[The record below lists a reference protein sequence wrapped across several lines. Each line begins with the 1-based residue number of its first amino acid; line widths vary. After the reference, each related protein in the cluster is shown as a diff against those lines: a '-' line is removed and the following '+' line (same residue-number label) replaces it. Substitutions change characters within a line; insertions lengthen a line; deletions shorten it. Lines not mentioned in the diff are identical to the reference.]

1 MTIESTSVVLMWI
14 FPLMMLSY
22 GAARSY
28 AARHY
33 GVSACDEGER
43 LPQYIRFIWAAALFA
58 AAAAYLYLRG
68 HRGDAADFLFGMS
81 FALAVGGSYLAWRR
95 WRQRRANVE

>member
-1 MTIESTSVVLMWI
+1 VVLMWI
-14 FPLMMLSY
+14 FPLLMASY

-33 GVSACDEGER
+33 GVSACDEAER

-58 AAAAYLYLRG
+58 LAGAYLYFRSN
-68 HRGDAADFLFGMS
+68 RGDAADFLFGMS
-81 FALAVGGSYLAWRR
+81 IALAAGGTYFAVRR
-95 WRQRRANVE
+95 WRRRRAHAE